1 MKNLYKN
8 KMLSYARECEN
19 GCVSLR
25 ELVCVYKDFG
35 RFELGRM
42 DLDLRYVRKR
52 VEKFCKKYGV
62 EISEIQMNS
71 LNNEKVK
78 VKNWYKF

>member
-42 DLDLRYVRKR
+42 DLDLR
-52 VEKFCKKYGV
+52 
-62 EISEIQMNS
+62 
-71 LNNEKVK
+71 
-78 VKNWYKF
+78 